1 MLAAYYSKARNS
13 SNVPVDHT
21 LVRHV
26 GKPKGAKPGTVIYD
40 NHSTVFVTPEEETI
54 GELRGQ

>member
-1 MLAAYYSKARNS
+1 
-13 SNVPVDHT
+13 VPVDHT